1 MAAAASRGGS
11 VLRSDRLN
19 RGSRVK
25 ARRATVVGAGPN
37 GLAGAAVLARAGL
50 EVTVLEAH
58 HSIGG
63 GTRTAEL
70 TLPGFRHDVCSAV
83 HPGARD
89 SPVFTA
95 LGLRDSVEWIVPEI
109 SYAHPLADGRAGIAW
124 RDLERTVAGLG
135 ADGDAWRRLFGPL
148 ARRIEG
154 VSDFTGNQMLRVP
167 RDPLAAVHFGLR
179 TLALGTALSRAVLRT
194 EEAGA
199 LITGVLAH
207 GNARLPSLA
216 SAAVGLLL
224 ATQAHANG
232 WPLPRGGAQSIA
244 DALAQDIVTH
254 GGRIVTGRRIDDL
267 STLDP
272 ADIVL
277 LDTPPLLATTHPD
290 APSGWSRAI
299 RRYRYGPAAA
309 KVDFALS
316 GPVPWTNPDVARSP
330 TVHVGGA
337 RSAIEAAENA
347 VARGHVSQ
355 DPYVLVTQPS
365 VVDSSRAPV
374 GAQTL
379 WAYLHVPNG
388 TAIDATETITRQ
400 IERFAPGF
408 RDVVLAS
415 HASTARDLAEY
426 NPSAVGGDFLSGA
439 ITLRQLIGRPVVSPT
454 PWRTPMKG
462 VYLASAATPPGPGVN
477 GMAGWYA
484 ARLALR
490 DVSGERIE
498 LADL

>member
-1 MAAAASRGGS
+1 MKAS
-11 VLRSDRLN
+11 
-19 RGSRVK
+19 
-25 ARRATVVGAGPN
+25 RATVVGAGPN

-50 EVTVLEAH
+50 EVTVIEAH

-70 TLPGFRHDVCSAV
+70 TLPGFWHDVCSAV

-95 LGLRDSVEWIVPEI
+95 LGLRESVDWIVPEI
-109 SYAHPLADGRAGIAW
+109 SYAHPLSDGRAGIAW
-124 RDLERTVAGLG
+124 RDLDRTAEGLG
-135 ADGDAWRRLFGPL
+135 ADAGAWRRLFSPL
-148 ARRIEG
+148 TRRIQG

-167 RDPLAAVHFGLR
+167 RDPMAAVQFGLR
-179 TLALGTALSRAVLRT
+179 ALALGTPMGRAILRT
-194 EEAGA
+194 EEGAA

-207 GNARLPSLA
+207 GNARLPSLPA
-216 SAAVGLLL
+216 AAVGLLL
-224 ATQAHANG
+224 ATQAHAHG
-232 WPLPRGGAQSIA
+232 WPLPRGGAQTIA
-244 DALAQDIVTH
+244 DALVADIVAH
-254 GGRIVTGRRIDDL
+254 GGQVVTGQRIDDL
-267 STLDP
+267 STLEP

-277 LDTPPLLATTHPD
+277 LDTPPLLATTHQD
-290 APSGWSRAI
+290 APSRWSRAI

-316 GPVPWTNPDVARSP
+316 GPVPWTNPDVGRSP
-330 TVHVGGA
+330 TVHVGGTRA
-337 RSAIEAAENA
+337 AIEAAENT
-347 VARGHVSQ
+347 VARGHVSD

-365 VVDSSRAPV
+365 VVDSSRAPD

-379 WAYLHVPNG
+379 WAYIHVPQG
-388 TAIDATETITRQ
+388 TTVDATDIITRQ

-408 RDVVLAS
+408 REVVLAT
-415 HASTARDLAEY
+415 HATTAQDLAAY

-439 ITLRQLIGRPVVSPT
+439 LTLRQLVGRPVISPA

-490 DVSGERIE
+490 DIAGERID